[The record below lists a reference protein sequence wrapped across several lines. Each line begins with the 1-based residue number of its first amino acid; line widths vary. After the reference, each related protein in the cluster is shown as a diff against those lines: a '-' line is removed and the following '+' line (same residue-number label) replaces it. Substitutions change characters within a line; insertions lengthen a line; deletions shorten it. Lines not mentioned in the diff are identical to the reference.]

1 MSTLETR
8 TLLDLGEIGAGD
20 GELVGGK
27 AANLGELSAAGFR
40 VPPGFCISTLAY
52 DEVCRE
58 PAEDLLD
65 RLPDSAAEIRS
76 RLAGAEL
83 PAGLAAA
90 ITAAYA
96 ELGPDAPVAV
106 RSSATAEDLPH
117 ASFAG
122 QQDTY
127 LNVVGEAALLDA
139 VRRCWGSLW
148 TDRAVAYRAANGI
161 DHRAVR
167 LAVVVQ
173 RMVDATA
180 AGVLFTA
187 NPVTGRR
194 SEAVIDANT
203 GLGESV
209 VSGAVTPD
217 HFVVESGRVTAKR
230 LGDKP
235 ASIRPKP
242 GGGTESVAQQAD
254 LPSITDDQART
265 LAAVGAEVA
274 RHYGAPQDIE
284 WAIDGNGTT
293 WLTQSRPV
301 TTLFPLP
308 AEPLGGLHVYLSINV
323 VQGVYRPITPLGAAT
338 LALMLT
344 NLMRNIGV
352 PAEGRRPKLWRQ
364 ADGWLFADITG
375 MTRSRFGRAIGPRVF
390 AMAEART
397 GKVFD
402 SLLDDPRL
410 PLNPKIPWPLLR
422 RIGGILLHTKA
433 PIQLACTLRDPART
447 REQLFGMVPEIRAA
461 LASDEPSSARER
473 LAAAR
478 RGIAEVAVPH
488 IARIPPRL
496 LPVLFLS
503 RLLPKLVGRAATA
516 EEVQIVLRGIPHNVT
531 TEMDLELWAI
541 AQLARRDPGT
551 ARLFGESSPDEL
563 AVRYRNRTLPTDV
576 QSGLDS
582 FLARNGH
589 RTVAEIDAGVPRWSE
604 DPTHVLGLVANYVRT
619 GESGHD
625 ADEQYRRGVA
635 EAERTAA
642 EIVSRLRR
650 RNPLRARVAGFV
662 VDRVRQLAGLR
673 ELPKYCIVLAIAN
686 ARRHLQAVGEEL
698 ASNGRLER
706 ADDVFFLEYEE
717 IDAAISG
724 ADHRDLVARRRE
736 THERELRR
744 RNPPRVL
751 LSDGTEPEAALPV
764 ATVDGQLAGTSA
776 SAGTVTGTAR
786 VVHDPVR
793 AQLAPGEIL
802 VAPSTDP
809 GWTPLFLTAGGLV
822 MEMGGPNSHGATV
835 AREYGIPAV
844 VGVPEATTRIADG
857 QRITVHGSAGT
868 VELA

>member
-1 MSTLETR
+1 MSTLETQV
-8 TLLDLGEIGAGD
+8 LLDLGEIRASD
-20 GELVGGK
+20 GELAGGK

-58 PAEDLLD
+58 LTGDLID
-65 RLPDSAAEIRS
+65 RLPGAAAEIRS
-76 RLAGAEL
+76 RLAGAEI
-83 PAGLAAA
+83 PAELAAA

-127 LNVVGEAALLDA
+127 LNVIGEAALLDA
-139 VRRCWGSLW
+139 VRRCWSSLW
-148 TDRAVAYRAANGI
+148 TDRAVAYRAANDI

-194 SEAVIDANT
+194 TETVIDANT

-217 HFVVESGRVTAKR
+217 HFAVESGRITARR

-235 ASIRPKP
+235 TSVHPKP
-242 GGGTESVAQQAD
+242 GGGTETVAQQGD
-254 LPSITDDQART
+254 QPSITDDQARA
-265 LAAVGAEVA
+265 LAALGSEVA
-274 RHYGAPQDIE
+274 RHCGAPQDIE
-284 WAIDGNGTT
+284 WAIDGDGTP
-293 WLTQSRPV
+293 WLTQSRPI

-308 AEPLGGLHVYLSINV
+308 AEPHGGLHVYLSINV
-323 VQGVYRPITPLGAAT
+323 AQGVYRPITPMGAAT
-338 LALMLT
+338 LALMFN
-344 NLMRNIGV
+344 NLMRNLGIPTDG
-352 PAEGRRPKLWRQ
+352 PRPKLWRQ

-375 MTRSRFGRAIGPRVF
+375 MTRNKIGRAVAPKVF

-397 GKVFD
+397 GKVFE

-410 PLNPKIPWPLLR
+410 PLGPKVPWPLLR
-422 RIGGILLHTKA
+422 RLAGIFARTKA
-433 PIQLACTLRDPART
+433 PIEAVRTLRDPKRARE
-447 REQLFGMVPEIRAA
+447 RIFGLAREIRAE
-461 LASDEPSSARER
+461 LAGPEPSSARER

-478 RGIAEVAVPH
+478 RSVAEIAVPR
-488 IARIPPRL
+488 IAQIPPRM
-496 LPVLFLS
+496 LPAVVLS
-503 RLLPKLVGRAATA
+503 RLLPKLAGKAASF

-531 TEMDLELWAI
+531 TEMDLELWGI
-541 AQLARRDPGT
+541 AQLASRDPET
-551 ARLFGESSPDEL
+551 ARLFAGSSIDEL
-563 AVRYRNRTLPTDV
+563 AERYQDRKLPVEV
-576 QSGLDS
+576 QNGLDA
-582 FLARNGH
+582 FFERYGH
-589 RTVAEIDAGVPRWSE
+589 RTVAEIDIGIPRWSE
-604 DPTHVLGLVANYVRT
+604 APAHVLGLVANYVQT

-635 EAERTAA
+635 DAERMAA
-642 EIVSRLRR
+642 EIVSRLK
-650 RNPLRARVAGFV
+650 NPLRARVVGFAM
-662 VDRVRQLAGLR
+662 DRVRQLAGLR
-673 ELPKYCIVLAIAN
+673 EMPKYCIVLTIAN
-686 ARRHLQAVGEEL
+686 ARKHLLAVGREL
-698 ASNGRLER
+698 ACTGGLER
-706 ADDVFFLEYEE
+706 AEDVFFLDYDELAE
-717 IDAAISG
+717 AVSG
-724 ADHRDLVARRRE
+724 ADHRNLVAKRRE

-744 RNPPRVL
+744 RHPPRVL
-751 LSDGTEPEAALPV
+751 LSDGTEPEATLPT
-764 ATVDGQLAGTSA
+764 AAVDGQLIGTSA

-793 AQLAPGEIL
+793 ARLAPGEIL
-802 VAPSTDP
+802 VTPSTDP

-844 VGVPEATTRIADG
+844 VGVPEATTRITDG

-868 VELA
+868 VELDR

>member
-1 MSTLETR
+1 MSTLEVQ
-8 TLLDLGEIGAGD
+8 TLLDLGEIGAQD

-27 AANLGELSAAGFR
+27 AANLGELLAAGFR
-40 VPPGFCISTLAY
+40 VPPGFCISTRAY

-58 PAEDLLD
+58 LTGDLLD
-65 RLPDSAAEIRS
+65 RLPGSAAEIRS

-90 ITAAYA
+90 IAAAYA
-96 ELGPDAPVAV
+96 ELGPDVPVAV

-139 VRRCWGSLW
+139 VRRCWSSLW
-148 TDRAVAYRAANGI
+148 TERAVTYRAANGI

-187 NPVTGRR
+187 NPVTGCRT
-194 SEAVIDANT
+194 EAVIDANT

-217 HFVVESGRVTAKR
+217 HFVVESGRITARR

-235 ASIRPKP
+235 TSIRSKP
-242 GGGTESVAQQAD
+242 GGGTESVVQQGNH
-254 LPSITDDQART
+254 PSITDDQARS
-265 LAAVGAEVA
+265 LAALGADVA
-274 RHYGAPQDIE
+274 RHYGTPQDIE
-284 WAIDGNGTT
+284 WAIDGDGTL
-293 WLTQSRPV
+293 WLTQSRPI
-301 TTLFPLP
+301 TTLFPVP

-323 VQGVYRPITPLGAAT
+323 AQGVYRPITPMGGAT
-338 LALMLT
+338 LALMFT
-344 NLMRNIGV
+344 HLMRNLGIPTDG
-352 PAEGRRPKLWRQ
+352 PQPKLWRQ

-375 MTRSRFGRAIGPRVF
+375 MTRSRIGRAVAPQVF

-397 GKVFD
+397 GKVFE

-410 PLNPKIPWPLLR
+410 PLDPKVPWPLVR
-422 RIGGILLHTKA
+422 RLAGIVAHTKA
-433 PIQLACTLRDPART
+433 PIELART
-447 REQLFGMVPEIRAA
+447 LWSPKRAREQAFGLVREIRAG
-461 LASDEPSSARER
+461 LARTNPSSAGER
-473 LAAAR
+473 LAAAQQ
-478 RGIAEVAVPH
+478 GLVEVAAPR
-488 IARIPPRL
+488 IARIPPRM
-496 LPVLFLS
+496 LPILVLS
-503 RLLPKLVGRAATA
+503 RLLPRLLGTAATA
-516 EEVQIVLRGIPHNVT
+516 EEVQILLRGIPHNVT
-531 TEMDLELWAI
+531 TEMDLELWGI
-541 AQLARRDPGT
+541 AQLARQNPET
-551 ARLFGESSPDEL
+551 ARLFGDSAVDEL
-563 AVRYRNRTLPTDV
+563 AERYRSRTLPEKI
-576 QSGLDS
+576 QSGLDV
-582 FLARNGH
+582 FLDRDGH
-589 RTVAEIDAGVPRWSE
+589 RTVAEIDIGVPRWSE
-604 DPTHVLGLVANYVRT
+604 DPAHVLGLIANYVQT
-619 GESGHD
+619 GDSGHA
-625 ADEQYRRGVA
+625 ADELYLRGA
-635 EAERTAA
+635 QEAERMAA

-650 RNPLRARVAGFV
+650 KSPLRARVAGFA

-673 ELPKYCIVLAIAN
+673 ELPKYCLVLAIAN
-686 ARRHLQAVGEEL
+686 ARRHLLAVGREL
-698 ASNGRLER
+698 ASTGRLAQ
-706 ADDVFFLEYEE
+706 ADDVFFLDYQEVSEVL
-717 IDAAISG
+717 AG
-724 ADHRDLVARRRE
+724 ADHRQLVAQRRE

-744 RNPPRVL
+744 RHVPRVL
-751 LSDGTEPEAALPV
+751 LSDGTEPEATLP
-764 ATVDGQLAGTSA
+764 AEAVDGHLVGTSA

-793 AQLAPGEIL
+793 ARLAPGEIL

-844 VGVPEATTRIADG
+844 VGVPDATNRIVDG
-857 QRITVHGSAGT
+857 RQITVHGSAGT
-868 VELA
+868 VEIT

>member
-8 TLLDLGEIGAGD
+8 VLLDLDEIGAGD
-20 GELVGGK
+20 GELAGGK

-52 DEVCRE
+52 DEVCR
-58 PAEDLLD
+58 PLTDDLID
-65 RLPDSAAEIRS
+65 RLPGSAAQIRS
-76 RLAGAEL
+76 RLAGTEL
-83 PAGLAAA
+83 PAELAAA
-90 ITAAYA
+90 ITTAYA

-139 VRRCWGSLW
+139 VRRCWSSLW
-148 TDRAVAYRAANGI
+148 TDRAVAYRAANDI

-167 LAVVVQ
+167 LAVIVQ

-194 SEAVIDANT
+194 TEAVIDANT

-217 HFVVESGRVTAKR
+217 HFVVESGRVTARR
-230 LGDKP
+230 LGNKP
-235 ASIRPKP
+235 TSVLPKP
-242 GGGTESVAQQAD
+242 GGGTETVAQQSD
-254 LPSITDDQART
+254 QPSITDDQARA
-265 LAAVGAEVA
+265 LAALGSAVA

-284 WAIDGNGTT
+284 WAIDGDGTA
-293 WLTQSRPV
+293 WLTQSRPI

-323 VQGVYRPITPLGAAT
+323 AQGVYRPITPLGAAT
-338 LALMLT
+338 LALMFN
-344 NLMRNIGV
+344 NLMRNLGIPTDG
-352 PAEGRRPKLWRQ
+352 PRPKLWRQ

-375 MTRSRFGRAIGPRVF
+375 MTRSKIGRAVAPRVF

-397 GKVFD
+397 GKVFE

-410 PLNPKIPWPLLR
+410 PLAPKVPWPLLR
-422 RIGGILLHTKA
+422 RLAGILARTKA
-433 PIQLACTLRDPART
+433 PIEAVRTLRDPKRARE
-447 REQLFGMVPEIRAA
+447 RISGIAREIRAE
-461 LASDEPSSARER
+461 LADLEPSSARER
-473 LAAAR
+473 LAAAQR
-478 RGIAEVAVPH
+478 SVAEIAVPR
-488 IARIPPRL
+488 IAKIPPSM
-496 LPVLFLS
+496 LPALVLS
-503 RLLPKLVGRAATA
+503 RLLPQLAGEAATA

-531 TEMDLELWAI
+531 TEMDLELWGI
-541 AQLARRDPGT
+541 AQLARRDPET
-551 ARLFGESSPDEL
+551 ARLFAESSVDEL
-563 AVRYRNRTLPTDV
+563 AERYQDRELPTGV
-576 QSGLDS
+576 QNGLDA
-582 FLARNGH
+582 FLERNGH
-589 RTVAEIDAGVPRWSE
+589 RTVAEIDIGVPRWSE
-604 DPTHVLGLVANYVRT
+604 DPTHVLGLVANYVQT
-619 GESGHD
+619 GENGHD

-635 EAERTAA
+635 DAERMAA
-642 EIVSRLRR
+642 EIVSRIK
-650 RNPLRARVAGFV
+650 NPLRARVVGFAM
-662 VDRVRQLAGLR
+662 DRVRQLAGLR
-673 ELPKYCIVLAIAN
+673 EMPKYCIVLAIAS
-686 ARRHLQAVGEEL
+686 ARKHLLAVGREL
-698 ASNGRLER
+698 VSAGRLER
-706 ADDVFFLEYEE
+706 AEDVFFLDYDELAE
-717 IDAAISG
+717 AVSG
-724 ADHRDLVARRRE
+724 ADHRNLVAQRRE
-736 THERELRR
+736 IHERELRR
-744 RNPPRVL
+744 RHPPRVL
-751 LSDGTEPEAALPV
+751 LSDGTEPEATLTPV
-764 ATVDGQLAGTSA
+764 AVDGQLIGTSA

-793 AQLAPGEIL
+793 ARLAPGEIL

-844 VGVPEATTRIADG
+844 VGVPEATTRITDG

-868 VELA
+868 VELDQ